1 MTCKGSGIAMKRAVK
16 HCTTL
21 VAAGLLALGGS
32 GASNPAG
39 HFPAAAGRAS
49 QSVAAPTAGYP
60 FEGDAIGKALLNT
73 LVRQA
78 PGGPEFDE
86 SAFEYPIVGPDGCTT
101 RETVII
107 AGASEHTLGSP
118 CTVLYPQWV
127 SAWDVTVLVDPA
139 EVDVAHMVPLE
150 EAWYSGAWAWTAKQR
165 RDFAND
171 LSNSISLRVL
181 TAATNA
187 ERGSSDPAHWWPP
200 YSGAHCGY
208 AAEWVWVK
216 TRWNLSVDPAE
227 YAALMTQLDE
237 METNHCRDKPVYVPP
252 PGLTPGVGPASI
264 IGGIG
269 APSGTIYS
277 LISVQAFNA
286 NHKVVRETRVRPEGL
301 YELTGLPPGN
311 YTVKFLGGTSGTSD
325 QWYSDQGPGGPPEVI
340 PLAAGRIASGISAAM
355 LAAPGSAPS
364 GSAPPRSAAPDSA
377 R

>member
-1 MTCKGSGIAMKRAVK
+1 MKQAVK
-16 HCTTL
+16 HCTTV
-21 VAAGLLALGGS
+21 VAASLLALCGS

-39 HFPAAAGRAS
+39 QFPVAAGS
-49 QSVAAPTAGYP
+49 QSVVLPNRYP
-60 FEGDAIGKALLNT
+60 FEGQTTGKALLNT

-78 PGGPEFDE
+78 PAGPEFDE

-101 RETVII
+101 RERVII
-107 AGASEHTLGSP
+107 DGASEHTLGSP

-127 SAWDVTVLVDPA
+127 SVWDVTVLVDPA

-171 LSNSISLRVL
+171 LSSSISLRVL

-187 ERGSSDPAHWWPP
+187 ERGSSDPGHWWPP

-227 YAALMTQLDE
+227 YAALMTELDE
-237 METNHCRDKPVYVPP
+237 TEDNYCRDKPVYVPP
-252 PGLTPGVGPASI
+252 LGLNPGRGPASI
-264 IGGIG
+264 IGGIFT
-269 APSGTIYS
+269 PSGTPYS
-277 LISVQAFNA
+277 LVSVQAYDA
-286 NHKVVRETRVRPEGL
+286 NHALVRETRVRVEGN
-301 YELTGLPPGN
+301 YELTGLPPGK
-311 YTVKFLGGTSGTSD
+311 YTVKFLGGSSGTSD
-325 QWYSDQGPGGPPEVI
+325 QWYSDLPGGPPEVI
-340 PLAAGRIASGISAAM
+340 TLKAGSIASGITVAM
-355 LAAPGSAPS
+355 VAAPGSAS
-364 GSAPPRSAAPDSA
+364 SAPPVPA